1 MAKKTDEVAVEGSAE
16 EAPVQTQQNDAVVIE
31 APVQKSAFDMVSNEK
46 IEDYFI
52 QLASYVEQ
60 VNNGSMK
67 KNTAIYLAWKI
78 LSEIK

>member
-1 MAKKTDEVAVEGSAE
+1 MAKKTDEVAVEGLVE
-16 EAPVQTQQNDAVVIE
+16 EAPVQTQQNEAVALE
-31 APVQKSAFDMVSNEK
+31 APVQKSAFDTVSNEK